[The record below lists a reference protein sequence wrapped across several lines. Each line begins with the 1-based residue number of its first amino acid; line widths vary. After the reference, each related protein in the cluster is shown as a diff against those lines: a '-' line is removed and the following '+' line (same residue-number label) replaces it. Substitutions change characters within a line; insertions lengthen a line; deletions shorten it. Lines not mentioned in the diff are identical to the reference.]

1 MRSKALARRPS
12 LPQHNA
18 LGVEWGTT
26 TCCCQELHVYFV
38 SCSLRK
44 WPKPSHAQ
52 IDPHWLEKRIM
63 FCFLLHDLLHEMH
76 HAPCTS
82 IQSDILTTQTKSMNG
97 VGCEEPTIPSFARRM
112 SLTSCCLYTSTVYE
126 HLMQLTRIDRDR
138 QEHLLTRMEHGS
150 WLDLKSEICVFQM
163 KCKNRH
169 KFHEFRW
176 NWPPWPAVGH
186 GGRSWKC
193 EEFGQSIWTNCNVC
207 NWLYDCISSYIIS
220 IHISYIII
228 YILYILY
235 T

>member
-1 MRSKALARRPS
+1 
-12 LPQHNA
+12 
-18 LGVEWGTT
+18 
-26 TCCCQELHVYFV
+26 
-38 SCSLRK
+38 
-44 WPKPSHAQ
+44 
-52 IDPHWLEKRIM
+52 M

-193 EEFGQSIWTNCNVC
+193 EEFGQSI
-207 NWLYDCISSYIIS
+207 
-220 IHISYIII
+220 
-228 YILYILY
+228 
-235 T
+235 